1 MNEDGKRTF
10 AQKRYRPRIFFIRNL
25 KNSIFCFVHKKE
37 RKDLIYLLL
46 QGFTERRFI
55 GRIKTFYKPK
65 QKIKS
70 SFYTLC
76 HTDLREFC
84 VPTYSWFKDLKW
96 FSARITFKTLLIPL
110 NNNIPA
116 FKSYAIK
123 RRQIKFKKFKA
134 LPIIEI
140 EYL

>member
-1 MNEDGKRTF
+1 M
-10 AQKRYRPRIFFIRNL
+10 
-25 KNSIFCFVHKKE
+25 
-37 RKDLIYLLL
+37 LL

-110 NNNIPA
+110 NNNILA